1 MASDVQVWRCTA
13 DSPLMC
19 SGRCGR
25 WEVPYAVKPGKQ
37 VVAFREGDLLRLLQP
52 WGLSVGFCDAS
63 GRPLFVAE
71 AGSAVPWAP
80 AASAASAS
88 AWERRALEL
97 ESVYLTELSAYTA
110 MDAAAG
116 VERAVTRADRF
127 ERRAKIEVSPR
138 AAKAGRCKERLNEL
152 LAEAVASVQLPVADG
167 RPQVLLLDGASGA
180 TSAALAVPPHA
191 VLAPNVAPEA
201 AEALRAKGLWSW
213 CGRVEDFLRSNLELG
228 PLRLVYL
235 DHTGCFAS
243 RASHLQAAFGSG
255 LLAPGSLFACTF
267 SMRFSPVEDLS
278 GAAVLPSFQ
287 PPGWSA
293 GHALHALAYTLQRCA
308 DEAKLDLEGV
318 DLPGRGHP
326 HCMLG
331 AAGAV
336 KDRDLARLR
345 TAAAQLRSRP
355 EALATAPGSAIPAAA
370 NTRGRRVFRRSVLV
384 YPEEMMFFMV
394 RVTDRESTVPLRAK
408 FKQGGFFCM
417 AEVKEVKRDLGEV
430 KDMVKLRF
438 LLGFALVSIEI
449 ARDAGEVQDLEIRLD
464 PRPKRFGAVAHPSRL
479 WMSRSVAR
487 HLAPEWDRRPGNR
500 QRWFVGTLDVPVT
513 CKQAW
518 PKRRFTGYLATAD
531 ANLGVDNESCQEFSN
546 AGWFDDEGIWY
557 CEECQMNCVLDVFAD
572 DPVPAESWV
581 RCGLRCARQ
590 LPVLAAGQLLVCG
603 RELAKASGQVALLGG
618 RLMLSSS
625 AAAVASAWS
634 RGTHIGDEV
643 RAKALA
649 EFEDPWV
656 VVVDGR
662 PGWLLP
668 GDPVEVCTHKSPGRP
683 TLFRIC
689 DVAESR
695 SIPGWRGL
703 VKSKA
708 EGGFYMVEDASQKVY
723 TVPEEHLKVD
733 GHRAAAL

>member
-71 AGSAVPWAP
+71 AGSAVPWARP

-308 DEAKLDLEGV
+308 DEAQLDLEGV
-318 DLPGRGHP
+318 DLPGLNDYDLFEPAAEAPGVLGAPVPAALAALDREDMPGLAAAMAAWAQEPEDGLQWLRGPVAAAAEQVLCCGPLLGCAWRTGSAGRGHP

-331 AAGAV
+331 ATGAV

-355 EALATAPGSAIPAAA
+355 EALATALGSAIPAAA

-394 RVTDRESTVPLRAK
+394 RVTARESTVPLRAK

-417 AEVKEVKRDLGEV
+417 
-430 KDMVKLRF
+430 
-438 LLGFALVSIEI
+438 
-449 ARDAGEVQDLEIRLD
+449 
-464 PRPKRFGAVAHPSRL
+464 
-479 WMSRSVAR
+479 
-487 HLAPEWDRRPGNR
+487 
-500 QRWFVGTLDVPVT
+500 
-513 CKQAW
+513 
-518 PKRRFTGYLATAD
+518 
-531 ANLGVDNESCQEFSN
+531 ES
-546 AGWFDDEGIWY
+546 G
-557 CEECQMNCVLDVFAD
+557 
-572 DPVPAESWV
+572 
-581 RCGLRCARQ
+581 
-590 LPVLAAGQLLVCG
+590 
-603 RELAKASGQVALLGG
+603 
-618 RLMLSSS
+618 
-625 AAAVASAWS
+625 
-634 RGTHIGDEV
+634 
-643 RAKALA
+643 
-649 EFEDPWV
+649 
-656 VVVDGR
+656 
-662 PGWLLP
+662 
-668 GDPVEVCTHKSPGRP
+668 
-683 TLFRIC
+683 
-689 DVAESR
+689 
-695 SIPGWRGL
+695 
-703 VKSKA
+703 
-708 EGGFYMVEDASQKVY
+708 
-723 TVPEEHLKVD
+723 
-733 GHRAAAL
+733 